1 MHEKKLDVWKIYG
14 KRIAGILGML
24 LLFLAIGEL
33 LNVMYVSE
41 GGRNRYLWHQF
52 YEHEGEIDNL
62 FLGSSHVFCGV
73 NAVLLDDLNGQHNF
87 DLSSAYQ
94 TLNASYYLLREA
106 DRKNSLSHVYLEM
119 YYPVS
124 LYIETGAENWL
135 NIDHM
140 ELSWNKWEYFASIAV
155 RDPRH
160 LPEICF
166 PFYRYRRF
174 LGDWDYITQT
184 IEGKRT
190 NTYYNVFADGNGYE
204 ESVGQGYIYS
214 SRVLQEHEK
223 LMTSYTVLS
232 ENPMG
237 EVSEQYLRKIIS
249 YCNEREIPIT
259 LFTVPMYGLS
269 PVSTEHYDYYVDE
282 IRTIAGEYGVA
293 YYDFNLVK
301 EEYLPI
307 QRNEFFMDTDHLNG
321 AGADFFT
328 TFLNQ
333 VMSKED
339 SENEEYFHA
348 SFAERLRVEEP
359 RVYGLYLREHTSQE
373 EPDQQMKTYWIA
385 SNREDDMEYNISLV
399 SDTGEVNLIQDFT
412 ENREFTL
419 PAEEHGICT
428 IRARMKDGVEE
439 LCNMEISY

>member
-339 SENEEYFHA
+339 SENEKYFHA
-348 SFAERLRVEEP
+348 SFAERLRAEEP

-439 LCNMEISY
+439 LCKVEISY

>member
-24 LLFLAIGEL
+24 LLFLVIGEL

-249 YCNEREIPIT
+249 YCKEREIPIT

-348 SFAERLRVEEP
+348 SFAERLRAEEP

-428 IRARMKDGVEE
+428 IRARMKDGMEE

>member
-1 MHEKKLDVWKIYG
+1 
-14 KRIAGILGML
+14 
-24 LLFLAIGEL
+24 
-33 LNVMYVSE
+33 
-41 GGRNRYLWHQF
+41 
-52 YEHEGEIDNL
+52 
-62 FLGSSHVFCGV
+62 
-73 NAVLLDDLNGQHNF
+73 
-87 DLSSAYQ
+87 
-94 TLNASYYLLREA
+94 
-106 DRKNSLSHVYLEM
+106 
-119 YYPVS
+119 
-124 LYIETGAENWL
+124 
-135 NIDHM
+135 
-140 ELSWNKWEYFASIAV
+140 
-155 RDPRH
+155 
-160 LPEICF
+160 
-166 PFYRYRRF
+166 
-174 LGDWDYITQT
+174 
-184 IEGKRT
+184 
-190 NTYYNVFADGNGYE
+190 
-204 ESVGQGYIYS
+204 
-214 SRVLQEHEK
+214 
-223 LMTSYTVLS
+223 
-232 ENPMG
+232 
-237 EVSEQYLRKIIS
+237 
-249 YCNEREIPIT
+249 
-259 LFTVPMYGLS
+259 MYGLS

-339 SENEEYFHA
+339 SENEKYFYA
-348 SFAERLRVEEP
+348 SFAERLRAEEP

>member
-94 TLNASYYLLREA
+94 TLNAYYYLLREA

-249 YCNEREIPIT
+249 YCNER
-259 LFTVPMYGLS
+259 V
-269 PVSTEHYDYYVDE
+269 
-282 IRTIAGEYGVA
+282 
-293 YYDFNLVK
+293 
-301 EEYLPI
+301 
-307 QRNEFFMDTDHLNG
+307 
-321 AGADFFT
+321 
-328 TFLNQ
+328 
-333 VMSKED
+333 
-339 SENEEYFHA
+339 
-348 SFAERLRVEEP
+348 
-359 RVYGLYLREHTSQE
+359 
-373 EPDQQMKTYWIA
+373 
-385 SNREDDMEYNISLV
+385 
-399 SDTGEVNLIQDFT
+399 
-412 ENREFTL
+412 
-419 PAEEHGICT
+419 GIC
-428 IRARMKDGVEE
+428 
-439 LCNMEISY
+439 

>member
-24 LLFLAIGEL
+24 LLFLVIGEL

-204 ESVGQGYIYS
+204 ESMGQGYIYS

-249 YCNEREIPIT
+249 YCKEREIPIT

-348 SFAERLRVEEP
+348 SFAERLRAEEP

-428 IRARMKDGVEE
+428 IRARMKDGMEE

>member
-204 ESVGQGYIYS
+204 ESMGQGYIYS

-249 YCNEREIPIT
+249 YCKEREIPIT

-348 SFAERLRVEEP
+348 SFAERLRAEEP

-428 IRARMKDGVEE
+428 IRARMKDGMEE

>member
-333 VMSKED
+333 VMSKEY
-339 SENEEYFHA
+339 SENEKYFHA
-348 SFAERLRVEEP
+348 SFAERLRAEEP

-373 EPDQQMKTYWIA
+373 EPDQQLKTYWIA

-428 IRARMKDGVEE
+428 IRARTKDGVEE

>member
-1 MHEKKLDVWKIYG
+1 MHGKNLDVWKIYG
-14 KRIAGILGML
+14 RRMAGILGMFL
-24 LLFLAIGEL
+24 MFLAIREL

-73 NAVLLDDLNGQHNF
+73 NAVLLDDLNGQNNF

-94 TLNASYYLLREA
+94 TLNASYYLLKEA

-140 ELSWNKWEYFASIAV
+140 EPSWNKWEYFASIAF

-190 NTYYNVFADGNGYE
+190 NTYYNVFEDGNGYE
-204 ESVGQGYIYS
+204 ESVGQGYIFS

-223 LMTSYTVLS
+223 LVGSYIVLN

-237 EVSEQYLRKIIS
+237 EVSEQYLRKIIC
-249 YCNEREIPIT
+249 YCKEREIPIT
-259 LFTVPMYGLS
+259 LFSAPMYGLS

-282 IRTIAGEYGVA
+282 IKKIAGEYGVE

-321 AGADFFT
+321 AGADFFQL
-328 TFLNQ
+328 F
-333 VMSKED
+333 
-339 SENEEYFHA
+339 
-348 SFAERLRVEEP
+348 
-359 RVYGLYLREHTSQE
+359 
-373 EPDQQMKTYWIA
+373 
-385 SNREDDMEYNISLV
+385 
-399 SDTGEVNLIQDFT
+399 
-412 ENREFTL
+412 
-419 PAEEHGICT
+419 
-428 IRARMKDGVEE
+428 
-439 LCNMEISY
+439 

>member
-24 LLFLAIGEL
+24 LLFLVIGEL

-166 PFYRYRRF
+166 PFYRFRRF

-204 ESVGQGYIYS
+204 ESMGQGYIYS

-249 YCNEREIPIT
+249 YCKEREIPIT

-348 SFAERLRVEEP
+348 SFAERLRAEEP

-428 IRARMKDGVEE
+428 IRARMKDGMEE

>member
-1 MHEKKLDVWKIYG
+1 MHGKNLDVWKIYG
-14 KRIAGILGML
+14 RRMAGILGMFL
-24 LLFLAIGEL
+24 MFLAIREL

-73 NAVLLDDLNGQHNF
+73 NAVLLDDLNGQNNF

-94 TLNASYYLLREA
+94 TLNASYYLLKEA

-140 ELSWNKWEYFASIAV
+140 EPSWNKWEYFASIAF

-190 NTYYNVFADGNGYE
+190 NTYYNVFEDGNGYE
-204 ESVGQGYIYS
+204 ESVGQGYIFS

-223 LMTSYTVLS
+223 LVGSYIVLN

-237 EVSEQYLRKIIS
+237 EVSEQYLRKIIC
-249 YCNEREIPIT
+249 YCKEREIPIT
-259 LFTVPMYGLS
+259 LFSAPMYGLS

-282 IRTIAGEYGVA
+282 IKKIAGEYGVE

-328 TFLNQ
+328 AFLNQ

-339 SENEEYFHA
+339 SENRKYFHS
-348 SFAERLRVEEP
+348 SFEERLCAEEP
-359 RVYGLYLREHTSQE
+359 RVYGLYFREYTSE
-373 EPDQQMKTYWIA
+373 EEAQPMKSYWVA
-385 SNREDDMEYNISLV
+385 SNRGDDMEYSITLTSE
-399 SDTGEVNLIQDFT
+399 TGEVSLIQDFA

-419 PAEEHGICT
+419 PAEENGICT

-439 LCNMEISY
+439 LCTVEISY

>member
-339 SENEEYFHA
+339 SENEKYFHA
-348 SFAERLRVEEP
+348 SFAERLRAEEP

>member
-1 MHEKKLDVWKIYG
+1 MRRIKMDDWKLYG
-14 KRIAGILGML
+14 KRTAGILGMI
-24 LLFLAIGEL
+24 FAFWAIGEL

-41 GGRNRYLWHQF
+41 GVRNQYLWQEF
-52 YEHEGEIDNL
+52 YEQEGEIDNL

-73 NAVLLDDLNGQHNF
+73 NSVLLDDLNGQHNF

-94 TLNASYYLLREA
+94 TLNASYYLLKEA

-140 ELSWNKWEYFASIAV
+140 ELSWNKCEYFASIAS
-155 RDPRH
+155 RDLRH

-166 PFYRYRRF
+166 PYYRYRSF

-184 IEGKRT
+184 IEGKRS
-190 NTYYNVFADGNGYE
+190 NSYYHAFEDGNGYE
-204 ESVGQGYIYS
+204 QSVGQGYIYS

-223 LMTSYTVLS
+223 MLNVYSSLD

-237 EVSEQYLRKIIS
+237 EVSKQYLRKIIC
-249 YCNEREIPIT
+249 YCKDREIPIT
-259 LFTVPMYGLS
+259 LFVVPIYELS
-269 PVSTEHYDYYVDE
+269 PVSAGCYDYYVDE
-282 IRTIAGEYGVA
+282 IREIAAEYGIE

-321 AGADFFT
+321 TGADFFT
-328 TFLNQ
+328 VFLNQ
-333 VMSKED
+333 VMSGKE
-339 SENEEYFHA
+339 SENKRYFHS
-348 SFAERLRVEEP
+348 SFAEKLRAEEP
-359 RVYGLYLREHTSQE
+359 RVYGIYVREYTSE
-373 EPDQQMKTYWIA
+373 AEPFEQMKTYWVA
-385 SNREDDMEYNISLV
+385 SNREEGIEYSIALV
-399 SDTGEVNLIQDFT
+399 SEAGEVNQIQDFS
-412 ENREFTL
+412 ENKEFTL
-419 PAEEHGICT
+419 PADEHGVCT
-428 IRARMKDGVEE
+428 IMARIEGKVEE
-439 LCNMEISY
+439 FCNLEIFY

>member
-339 SENEEYFHA
+339 SENEKYFHA
-348 SFAERLRVEEP
+348 SFAERLRAEEP

-385 SNREDDMEYNISLV
+385 SNREDDIEYNISLV

>member
-1 MHEKKLDVWKIYG
+1 
-14 KRIAGILGML
+14 
-24 LLFLAIGEL
+24 
-33 LNVMYVSE
+33 
-41 GGRNRYLWHQF
+41 
-52 YEHEGEIDNL
+52 
-62 FLGSSHVFCGV
+62 
-73 NAVLLDDLNGQHNF
+73 
-87 DLSSAYQ
+87 
-94 TLNASYYLLREA
+94 
-106 DRKNSLSHVYLEM
+106 
-119 YYPVS
+119 
-124 LYIETGAENWL
+124 
-135 NIDHM
+135 
-140 ELSWNKWEYFASIAV
+140 
-155 RDPRH
+155 
-160 LPEICF
+160 
-166 PFYRYRRF
+166 
-174 LGDWDYITQT
+174 
-184 IEGKRT
+184 
-190 NTYYNVFADGNGYE
+190 
-204 ESVGQGYIYS
+204 
-214 SRVLQEHEK
+214 
-223 LMTSYTVLS
+223 
-232 ENPMG
+232 
-237 EVSEQYLRKIIS
+237 
-249 YCNEREIPIT
+249 
-259 LFTVPMYGLS
+259 MYGLS

-339 SENEEYFHA
+339 SENEKYFHA
-348 SFAERLRVEEP
+348 SFAERLRAEEP

-385 SNREDDMEYNISLV
+385 STREDDMEYNISLV